1 VSRRILGAGCNRRL
15 KSTSTHLKNEHS
27 IAVATLRLASAVLTT
42 VVNEH
47 ATIEALAGSDSLH
60 GIKSRSSRGSRDA
73 AARRSARGQS
83 GSSSGRRDSAGA
95 GAVAE
100 DAGDGADAA
109 DGARALAVVVC
120 GRDFVLGVAGGVSG
134 GDQVSA
140 LAAGV
145 GADGEGQEGELSVL
159 HFCCSSGLEGVVDWR
174 SELL

>member
-1 VSRRILGAGCNRRL
+1 MLACVPLDGGSPGCDGRL
-15 KSTSTHLKNEHS
+15 KSIITHLKNEHS
-27 IAVATLRLASAVLTT
+27 IAVATLRLASAVLAT

-47 ATIEALAGSDSLH
+47 ATVEALASSNSLH
-60 GIKSRSSRGSRDA
+60 GIKSRSSRRGRDA
-73 AARRSARGQS
+73 AARRSARAQS
-83 GSSSGRRDSAGA
+83 GSSSGRRDGAGV

-109 DGARALAVVVC
+109 DGAGALAVVVC

-134 GDQVSA
+134 GDQMSA

-159 HFCCSSGLEGVVDWR
+159 HFCFWGGLEGLVD
-174 SELL
+174 

>member
-47 ATIEALAGSDSLH
+47 ATIEALAGSNSLH

-95 GAVAE
+95 GA
-100 DAGDGADAA
+100 
-109 DGARALAVVVC
+109 RALAVVVC
-120 GRDFVLGVAGGVSG
+120 GRDFVLGFAGGVSG